1 MTEEEKKQV
10 AAFRFG
16 VICDLVNGG
25 QLDPGEQE
33 RLIREKCARK
43 WQIPFSQKSRIGR
56 STLLRW
62 VRLYR
67 HSNGKL
73 ESLYPRDRSDHGAS
87 RVLDED
93 TCLNLI
99 ALRKQMPRAPVR
111 HLIDKMEKRRLVAA
125 GQLSLS
131 TVYRFLHRQGLM
143 RPTEVRL
150 DRRKFEAELP
160 NDLWQS
166 DVMHGPRIDAGG
178 KRKKTYLIAILDDH
192 SRLIT
197 HGEFYLSEKLA
208 CCLDA
213 LKQALSKRGL
223 PRKLYVDNGAAYR
236 SKHLEHITASL
247 GIALVHSKPYKPQGR
262 GKIERFFKTVRG
274 DFLLGFKGHSLK
286 DLNKSFDRWLNDIYH
301 QRVHSATGQS
311 PFKRF
316 TSHVECLRAAPSNLA
331 DHFRQCARRRV
342 AKDRTITLNGRL
354 FEAPVPLIGR
364 QVELLYHPEAV
375 NKVEIRYQSLS
386 YGMAVP
392 VDVHVNCRI
401 RRDKNSNASIEQ
413 DKPSTYRGGSLF
425 QGGGHEDQ

>member
-1 MTEEEKKQV
+1 MTEEDKKQV

-16 VICDLVNGG
+16 VICDLVNGV

-33 RLIREKCARK
+33 RLIRDKCARK

-56 STLLRW
+56 STVLRW

-67 HSNGKL
+67 QSKGRL
-73 ESLYPRDRSDHGAS
+73 ESLYPRGRSDHGAS
-87 RVLDED
+87 RAMDED
-93 TCLNLI
+93 TCLGLI
-99 ALRKQMPRAPVR
+99 AIRKQMPTAPVR
-111 HLIDKMEKRRLVAA
+111 HLIDKMEKRGLVTA
-125 GQLSLS
+125 GQLKLS

-143 RPTEVRL
+143 KPAEARQ
-150 DRRKFEAELP
+150 DRRKFEAEQP

-166 DVMHGPRIDAGG
+166 DVMHGPRVEADG

-197 HGEFYLSEKLA
+197 HGEFYLSERLT
-208 CCLDA
+208 CLLDA

-262 GKIERFFKTVRG
+262 GKIERFFRTVRG
-274 DFLLGFKGHSLK
+274 DFLVGFKGHSLN
-286 DLNKSFDRWLNDIYH
+286 DLNEAFDLWLNDIYQ
-301 QRVHSATGQS
+301 QRAHSATGQS

-316 TSHVECLRAAPSNLA
+316 ASHVECLRAAPSNLT

-342 AKDRTITLNGRL
+342 AKDRTLTLNGRL
-354 FEAPVPLIGR
+354 YEAPVPLIGR
-364 QVELLYHPEAV
+364 QVELLYHPEAAE
-375 NKVEIRYQSLS
+375 KVEIRYRAKS
-386 YGMAVP
+386 YGMAIP
-392 VDVHVNCRI
+392 VDVHVNCRV
-401 RRDKNSNASIEQ
+401 RRGRNSNTSIEQ
-413 DKPSTYRGGSLF
+413 DKPSTYRGGRLF
-425 QGGGHEDQ
+425 KGGGHENQ